1 MVEEFRIN
9 VDKLSH
15 RTRNLAAA
23 ISVPIVFQSRPV
35 LLQSDGERK
44 TFLTAVRW
52 TPYRPFCTLVN
63 LVGLEVLCNPT
74 WKKIRTCLFHFFLF
88 LPPLSS
94 FLSFYFWCVTG
105 DRDFDRLSSGLNP
118 SLFSINRGRTEPP

>member
-9 VDKLSH
+9 VDKLSR

-52 TPYRPFCTLVN
+52 TPYLVHFAPSSIWSDWKFY
-63 LVGLEVLCNPT
+63 PT

-105 DRDFDRLSSGLNP
+105 DRDFDRLSSGLNS
-118 SLFSINRGRTEPP
+118 SLFSINRGRTGPP